1 MKVGIKKQH
10 ENEWLVHIGCGAVKM
25 DRFSVELLSITLEHL
40 LALERGEVHSTLKSY
55 VKLALRLKEL
65 KPLELQK
72 LLREVDNQD
81 ILVLMMVARDAQL
94 SDSIIKNIGGIMAK
108 QLHEDLQKATM
119 PSEESAKEAIKR
131 VVEKLFELEG
141 LGQIEFVNDS
151 TRYI

>member
-1 MKVGIKKQH
+1 MKVGIKKQQ

-25 DRFSVELLSITLEHL
+25 DRFAVELLSITLEHL
-40 LALERGEVHSTLKSY
+40 LALERGESHSTLKSY
-55 VKLALRLKEL
+55 IKLGLRLKEL

-81 ILVLMMVARDAQL
+81 VLVLMMVARDAGL
-94 SDSIIKNIGGIMAK
+94 SDSVISNIGGIMAK

-119 PSEESAKEAIKR
+119 PSEETAKEAIKR

-141 LGQIEFVNDS
+141 LGQIEFVNDR
-151 TRYI
+151 TQYI

>member
-1 MKVGIKKQH
+1 
-10 ENEWLVHIGCGAVKM
+10 
-25 DRFSVELLSITLEHL
+25 

-65 KPLELQK
+65 KSLELQK

-81 ILVLMMVARDAQL
+81 ILVLMMVARDAVL
-94 SDSIIKNIGGIMAK
+94 SDSIIKNIGGIVAK

-119 PSEESAKEAIKR
+119 PSEETAKESIKR
-131 VVEKLFELEG
+131 VVETLFALEG
-141 LGQIEFVNDS
+141 RGQIEFVSEN